1 MAESA
6 EDRIRRLRG
15 VGIEVNPN
23 QYAAETRL
31 TSAGPVPDS
40 AVRPHAGNSVGDDD
54 SSWRTYWATIGQPVV
69 DNATAS
75 AERVGGEGSI
85 AQTYRYARGF
95 GSPGD
100 IGTPNTMEARPMRSG
115 EKLAERPPKER
126 ILFRGDTGL
135 SKPEWDA
142 SMAQADAPASG
153 VLPGEEQVTTRASLG
168 SLSAEEQNALRK
180 KYESGGHSG
189 TMSYDDWLTD
199 NFGELPPVERQDAMR
214 RSATATPRIQ
224 AGRDPSLPPETNTPL
239 ADSRRAAGKP
249 LPEGRAARQYAPEQ
263 RAAMTANV
271 ESPEV
276 PMTAAGGSYTQNVDG
291 TRTRRAPNQE
301 ALGLAAQ
308 IEQDPEQGPQSGSYL
323 MALAQAY
330 HIDAAQYGDDMD
342 LLRAD
347 VMREKAKHDKLG
359 QYLGVAP
366 NPMSPGQYMYVED
379 SRQRQA
385 GREQFQRNMTPQ
397 QRNNAA
403 ISMSRA
409 YTRVMTDD
417 DRARIAAAVR
427 SPSGMA
433 ELEDLR
439 MDLKRRQQEMSW
451 ANHLDR
457 VSGQALGRDM
467 ANPERARGFMI
478 RSLAEAV
485 RSGDPMAQ
493 AAAYSMMGQP
503 MQAIRAMD
511 AAMNERNAAAQ
522 MAMAEGQGGEQAPST
537 MAAQLRQE
545 VNDAMMLPAEQQ
557 EDALFLIYQKA
568 GYPPEQIQQRVDSVI
583 IENNARSNPAH
594 PKVQAA
600 MRAKLKEGRGAW
612 MQWAQSVMGLDEDQA
627 KAVYEEEVGTA
638 AQAGER
644 TATAAAQA
652 GADAAGWV
660 GGFARGLFGGGFSP
674 QAYGAGN

>member
-199 NFGELPPVERQDAMR
+199 NFGELPPADRQDAMR
-214 RSATATPRIQ
+214 RSATATPRTQ
-224 AGRDPSLPPETNTPL
+224 LGRDPSLPPETNSDL
-239 ADSRRAAGKP
+239 AESRKAAGRP
-249 LPEGRAARQYAPEQ
+249 LPEGRAARQYTPEQ
-263 RAAMTANV
+263 RARMQTNT

-276 PMTAAGGSYTQNVDG
+276 PMSPFGGSMATSVGGSQA
-291 TRTRRAPNQE
+291 RRAPNPTLVAE
-301 ALGLAAQ
+301 ADAIAA
-308 IEQDPEQGPQSGSYL
+308 DQGTGSQSHVI
-323 MALAQAY
+323 ALAQAY
-330 HIDAAQYGDDMD
+330 GIDAARYGDDMD

-359 QYLGVAP
+359 QY
-366 NPMSPGQYMYVED
+366 MSVQDNGMGAFVYVED
-379 SRQRQA
+379 PAKRAQ
-385 GREQFQRNMTPQ
+385 GRAQFQANMTPQ

-409 YTRVMTDD
+409 YTRVMTDA

-427 SPSGMA
+427 SPNGMA

-457 VSGQALGRDM
+457 VAGQALGRDM

-583 IENNARSNPAH
+583 IENNAQANPAH

-612 MQWAQSVMGLDEDQA
+612 MQWAQSVMGLDEERA

-644 TATAAAQA
+644 AGAAGAQA
-652 GADAAGWV
+652 GANVAGWV
-660 GGFARGLFGGGFSP
+660 GGFARGLFGGEK
-674 QAYGAGN
+674 